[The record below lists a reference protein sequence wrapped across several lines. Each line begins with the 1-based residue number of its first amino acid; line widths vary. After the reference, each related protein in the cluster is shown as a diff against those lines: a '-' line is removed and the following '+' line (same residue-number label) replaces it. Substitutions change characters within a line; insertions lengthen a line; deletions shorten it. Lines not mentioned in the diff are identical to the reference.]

1 MKEAIEILIEN
12 LEMLKQVDEFSSIE
26 KKAEHYG
33 LMNRLEMAIDQLR
46 LCDKYEITGGS
57 LVNQLPDHGLHFCYK
72 VVHENESSDPQNWE
86 EVLFEGKQI
95 TLSAGDLVIRK

>member
-1 MKEAIEILIEN
+1 M
-12 LEMLKQVDEFSSIE
+12 
-26 KKAEHYG
+26 
-33 LMNRLEMAIDQLR
+33 
-46 LCDKYEITGGS
+46 
-57 LVNQLPDHGLHFCYK
+57 PDHGLHFCYK